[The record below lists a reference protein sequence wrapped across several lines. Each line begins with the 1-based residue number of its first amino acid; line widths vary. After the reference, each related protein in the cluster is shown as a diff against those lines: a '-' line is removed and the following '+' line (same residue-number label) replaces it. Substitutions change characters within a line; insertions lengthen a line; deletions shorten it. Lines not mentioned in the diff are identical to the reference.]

1 MSYNVTKCSCG
12 DLAVKGLDTCPRCF
26 AGLLAAAGCL
36 ECYDVGEVEQ
46 IFTSALLL
54 LRAGFL
60 DGITFERTR
69 KDGRHYLV
77 DLSRFTLGQL
87 DRHFAKLRRLKA
99 QQDAALDDYRS
110 RQLQFVTIETRKPP
124 RRGTTNQKRQSTK
137 DVNE

>member
-1 MSYNVTKCSCG
+1 MTLSTKCECG
-12 DLAVKGLDTCPRCF
+12 NLSLKGLDTCPHCF
-26 AGLLAAAGCL
+26 AGLLAAAEQL
-36 ECYDVGEVEQ
+36 EGYSEREAEQ
-46 IFTSALLL
+46 IFTSGLLL

-60 DGITFERTR
+60 DGITFEPTR

-110 RQLQFVTIETRKPP
+110 RQLQFVTIETRKP
-124 RRGTTNQKRQSTK
+124 TTRQTSERKETQP
-137 DVNE
+137 

>member
-1 MSYNVTKCSCG
+1 MTLSTKCSCG
-12 DLAVKGLDTCPRCF
+12 NLSLKGLDTCPRCF

-36 ECYDVGEVEQ
+36 ECYDVREVEQ
-46 IFTSALLL
+46 IFTSGLLL

-60 DGITFERTR
+60 DGITFEPTR

-87 DRHFAKLRRLKA
+87 DRHFAKLRRLKT

-110 RQLQFVTIETRKPP
+110 RQLQFVTIETRKST
-124 RRGTTNQKRQSTK
+124 RRQTSERNGNQRRM
-137 DVNE
+137 